1 VTPPPPGLP
10 QSPSQFEVE
19 VAAAH
24 RFERHLVAKELAA
37 ILVVVVLVLARQL
50 WLS

>member
-1 VTPPPPGLP
+1 VTPLPTGPPQG
-10 QSPSQFEVE
+10 PSRFELE
-19 VAAAH
+19 VAADH
-24 RFERHLVAKELAA
+24 RFERHLFVKELAA

>member
-1 VTPPPPGLP
+1 VTPPPTGPPPG
-10 QSPSQFEVE
+10 PSQFELE

-37 ILVVVVLVLARQL
+37 ILVVVVLVLTRQL